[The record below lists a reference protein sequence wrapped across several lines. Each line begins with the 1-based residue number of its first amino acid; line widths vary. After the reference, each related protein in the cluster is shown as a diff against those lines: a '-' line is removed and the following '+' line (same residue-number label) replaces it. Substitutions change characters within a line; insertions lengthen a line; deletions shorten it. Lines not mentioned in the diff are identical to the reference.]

1 MSNWIIKK
9 VPHIGGPYRFSKGLP
24 HTQQACWCGLGFSQQ
39 VKPLQEHS
47 LLAFRGLCASLPA
60 LLSLG
65 MPDHAKTKLQPTLR
79 LLLALLCLLAS
90 STKGL
95 AQAGSTI
102 RVRLADG
109 FDFPVGKPDA
119 VSYHKSRGYF
129 PNGHLGEDWNGN
141 GGGNTDLGAPIYACA
156 RGVVILSANIGVG
169 WGNCVLIRH
178 IYRESDGRIAM
189 VDSLYAHLHQR
200 VVKLHDLVEKGQLVG
215 AMGGNNGMYFVHL
228 HFEMRKDLRVGMNRS
243 QFPRDNSVYYSPT
256 AFINA
261 RRKLAVDSR
270 KYDVPVNTFA
280 PYGSSIADSRSDSDT
295 ARPPTIPR
303 LDTKPFES
311 PQPQLNPED
320 DDFWSRLKAKI
331 RNGQVTPGAEE
342 KK

>member
-1 MSNWIIKK
+1 MIELAKSN
-9 VPHIGGPYRFSKGLP
+9 
-24 HTQQACWCGLGFSQQ
+24 
-39 VKPLQEHS
+39 
-47 LLAFRGLCASLPA
+47 
-60 LLSLG
+60 
-65 MPDHAKTKLQPTLR
+65 LQPALR
-79 LLLALLCLLAS
+79 LLLAMLCLLAA
-90 STKGL
+90 STQGF

-119 VSYHKSRGYF
+119 AGYHKSRGYF

-141 GGGNTDLGAPIYACA
+141 GGGDSDLGAPIYACA
-156 RGVVILSANIGVG
+156 RGVVIFSANIGVG
-169 WGNCVLIRH
+169 WGNCIIVRH
-178 IYRESDGRIAM
+178 IYRELDGRVAM

-215 AMGGNNGMYFVHL
+215 TMGGNNGMYFVHL

-261 RRKLAVDSR
+261 HRKLAVDSR
-270 KYDVPVNTFA
+270 KYDVPVNNFA
-280 PYGSSIADSRSDSDT
+280 AYGGSIADSRSDADGGK
-295 ARPPTIPR
+295 APAIPR
-303 LDTKPFES
+303 LDTKPVEGR
-311 PQPQLNPED
+311 QPELNPED

-331 RNGQVTPGAEE
+331 RNGQVTPGADE

>member
-1 MSNWIIKK
+1 MIELAKSN
-9 VPHIGGPYRFSKGLP
+9 
-24 HTQQACWCGLGFSQQ
+24 
-39 VKPLQEHS
+39 
-47 LLAFRGLCASLPA
+47 
-60 LLSLG
+60 
-65 MPDHAKTKLQPTLR
+65 LQPALR
-79 LLLALLCLLAS
+79 LLLAMLCLLAA
-90 STKGL
+90 STQGF

-119 VSYHKSRGYF
+119 AGYHKARGYF

-141 GGGNTDLGAPIYACA
+141 GGGDSDLGAPIYACA
-156 RGVVILSANIGVG
+156 RGVVIFSANIGVG
-169 WGNCVLIRH
+169 WGNCIIVRH
-178 IYRESDGRIAM
+178 IYRELDGRVAM

-215 AMGGNNGMYFVHL
+215 TMGGNNGMYFVHL

-261 RRKLAVDSR
+261 HRKLAVDSR
-270 KYDVPVNTFA
+270 KYDVPVNNFA
-280 PYGSSIADSRSDSDT
+280 AYGGSIADSRSDADGGK
-295 ARPPTIPR
+295 APAIPR
-303 LDTKPFES
+303 LDTKPVEGR
-311 PQPQLNPED
+311 QPELNPED

-331 RNGQVTPGAEE
+331 RNGQVTPGADE

>member
-1 MSNWIIKK
+1 M
-9 VPHIGGPYRFSKGLP
+9 
-24 HTQQACWCGLGFSQQ
+24 
-39 VKPLQEHS
+39 KPPQGDS
-47 LLAFRGLCASLPA
+47 LLAFPALCASLPA
-60 LLSLG
+60 LPLSPG
-65 MPDHAKTKLQPTLR
+65 MPEHAKSNLQPALR
-79 LLLALLCLLAS
+79 LLLALLCLLAA
-90 STKGL
+90 STQGF

-119 VSYHKSRGYF
+119 AGYHKARGYF

-141 GGGNTDLGAPIYACA
+141 GGGDSDLGAPIYACA
-156 RGVVILSANIGVG
+156 RGVVILSTNIGVG
-169 WGNCVLIRH
+169 WGNCIIVRH
-178 IYRESDGRIAM
+178 IYRELDGRVAM

-215 AMGGNNGMYFVHL
+215 TMGGNNGMYFVHL

-261 RRKLAVDSR
+261 HRKLAVDSR
-270 KYDVPVNTFA
+270 KYDVPVNNFA
-280 PYGSSIADSRSDSDT
+280 AYGGSIADSRSDSD
-295 ARPPTIPR
+295 AAKAPAIPR
-303 LDTKPFES
+303 LDNKPVEVR
-311 PQPQLNPED
+311 QPELNPED

-331 RNGQVTPGAEE
+331 RSGQVTPGSEE